1 MGIVISTADNSS
13 SIEII
18 QNRQQ
23 NRQRTNKK
31 PSQSLILQ
39 GFCVVGCREEGIR
52 TLETLLAFTHFP
64 GVLLRPLGHLSK
76 RGQR

>member
-52 TLETLLAFTHFP
+52 T
-64 GVLLRPLGHLSK
+64 
-76 RGQR
+76 